1 LPSTVDVFINN
12 ALVSRQSLPPGPFA
26 IGNLPVVS
34 GSGGVRLVVR
44 DLFGREQVINQAFY
58 ASQALL
64 RKGLSSF
71 SYDAGYVRENFGL
84 QSDQYGPWVT
94 TGTVRYG
101 LTEQLTSEVHAEAMS
116 EQGSL
121 GFGGDYLI
129 ARTGTLS
136 AYLAGSLGAVSSGG
150 LLLLGFDRLTPI
162 WSYGVRTKMTTA
174 GFTQVGEQAHVA
186 LPGRSSSA
194 NLSYAMGPMGSIG
207 MAYISQTRPYQD
219 DIQIVSLNYELGV
232 GDAATLS
239 VSALAN
245 LGGDNDTRLLAT
257 LSVPLGAS
265 VSAGVSAQ
273 ASRTRGG
280 NSQNDY
286 TANVQRNLPGGTGYG
301 YRLQT
306 RGEKSTEGRL
316 SLQND
321 WGTYSLDA
329 FQTQDMTGTQAS
341 ASGGVAVLGSN
352 VFVSRRIDQS
362 FAVVEVGGFSNVQVM
377 ADNQP
382 AGRTDARG
390 KALIPRLRAYDANA
404 ISIDQRDL
412 PMDASIGAVSLQAI
426 PYFRSGV
433 LVRFPVKRMHAA
445 TLTVVLEDGSALPAD
460 ATVLFVG
467 RKDPVLLGT
476 DGEVY
481 AVEMQAHNVLRAQWH
496 GQHCEMDVVFAASED
511 PLPDLGTFIC
521 KGVRR

>member
-1 LPSTVDVFINN
+1 
-12 ALVSRQSLPPGPFA
+12 
-26 IGNLPVVS
+26 
-34 GSGGVRLVVR
+34 
-44 DLFGREQVINQAFY
+44 
-58 ASQALL
+58 
-64 RKGLSSF
+64 
-71 SYDAGYVRENFGL
+71 
-84 QSDQYGPWVT
+84 
-94 TGTVRYG
+94 
-101 LTEQLTSEVHAEAMS
+101 
-116 EQGSL
+116 
-121 GFGGDYLI
+121 
-129 ARTGTLS
+129 
-136 AYLAGSLGAVSSGG
+136 
-150 LLLLGFDRLTPI
+150 
-162 WSYGVRTKMTTA
+162 
-174 GFTQVGEQAHVA
+174 
-186 LPGRSSSA
+186 
-194 NLSYAMGPMGSIG
+194 
-207 MAYISQTRPYQD
+207 
-219 DIQIVSLNYELGV
+219 
-232 GDAATLS
+232 
-239 VSALAN
+239 
-245 LGGDNDTRLLAT
+245 
-257 LSVPLGAS
+257 
-265 VSAGVSAQ
+265 
-273 ASRTRGG
+273 
-280 NSQNDY
+280 
-286 TANVQRNLPGGTGYG
+286 
-301 YRLQT
+301 
-306 RGEKSTEGRL
+306 
-316 SLQND
+316 
-321 WGTYSLDA
+321 
-329 FQTQDMTGTQAS
+329 
-341 ASGGVAVLGSN
+341 LGSN